1 MTSNE
6 DQPRLLDAARGSKAR
21 SEFLK
26 AALKKVRDSS
36 GDDDFRREV
45 DAILSGKKGLRQA
58 ATNEV
63 FNRGISSMVTRGIEQ
78 YNELDEQQREE
89 LSEQGERGFAGLEQ
103 QLRPSQSPADHRGE
117 RRPRRSEEED
127 EPGFD
132 EVDTWLV

>member
-1 MTSNE
+1 MSTNE
-6 DQPRLLDAARGSKAR
+6 DQPELLDVARGNKAR

-36 GDDDFRREV
+36 EDDEFRREV

-63 FNRGISSMVTRGIEQ
+63 FNRGISSMVTRGVQQ

-89 LSEQGERGFAGLEQ
+89 LSDQGERGFASLDE
-103 QLRPSQSPADHRGE
+103 QLRAVGSSGPRRGQR
-117 RRPRRSEEED
+117 RRPAAEEED

-132 EVDTWLV
+132 EVKTWLV